1 MRVGACVRFRGVICT
16 RFFLTSTEKVPW
28 FSVFTSLARARF
40 RRATTMARSV
50 DINAFQGSAC
60 IGKACFS
67 PQNLTQRGDWRSML
81 GAWRTEPTAVRCR
94 NELSPLCKRS
104 PPALL
109 EPCAPPARR
118 AYLQPCRRR
127 ETRARTPGCS
137 HSKGEEHLV
146 MDLLGHMRN
155 GTFVEI
161 GGNDGLSTTNT
172 YHLERCLGW
181 QGVLIEGHPDS
192 FKKMVRARPG
202 ALNLGTAVCR
212 EHGFANFSDRAGVA
226 SGINSEMDSFH
237 RKHFHIQA
245 HQASSHPMSM
255 SRVSACV
262 SFRPSGSVDIAP
274 IPAQLNLRP
283 TR

>member
-1 MRVGACVRFRGVICT
+1 MCKFGAR
-16 RFFLTSTEKVPW
+16 
-28 FSVFTSLARARF
+28 SVL
-40 RRATTMARSV
+40 TMARSV

-60 IGKACFS
+60 IGTTCFS

-94 NELSPLCKRS
+94 NERSPLCKLS

-137 HSKGEEHLV
+137 HSKGEEQLV

-181 QGVLIEGHPDS
+181 QGILIEGHPDN
-192 FKKMVRARPG
+192 FNKMVRARPG

-226 SGINSEMDSFH
+226 SGINYELE
-237 RKHFHIQA
+237 
-245 HQASSHPMSM
+245 P
-255 SRVSACV
+255 
-262 SFRPSGSVDIAP
+262 
-274 IPAQLNLRP
+274 
-283 TR
+283 